1 MTHWVVR
8 SSTRVRAVVVGI
20 GAVIII
26 AGVVQFRDAPVDV
39 YPEFEQTRVV
49 IQTEAFGL
57 SAAEV
62 ERLVAVPLEE
72 VLTKVA
78 FLEEIRSESVSG
90 LSVLTLV
97 FETGTDILIARQL
110 VQEPLQ
116 TAFTLPNVTKPPVM
130 LQPLSVTNRVMMMSL
145 TSEELSLIQMSV
157 LARWNIT
164 PKLLG
169 VPGVAN
175 VAVWGNRE
183 RQLQVQVDPEL
194 LEANGVSLDQV
205 ISTTGDSLWVSTLS
219 FLKAS
224 VPGTG
229 GWIDTPTQR
238 LGIRHV
244 LPISSPEDLANISVD
259 GTTLRL
265 GDISDVVEG
274 HPPIIG
280 DAFINNDP
288 GLLLVVEKFPGAD
301 TLTVTSD
308 IEKAL
313 DELRPGLSGIEIDTT
328 VFRAAS
334 YIESATDNLVLA
346 GLLGTVLVTLAL
358 ALFLFNWRLALIGVV
373 AIGLSLTAAVVVL
386 LQLGATINLMVLV
399 GLVIAIG
406 AVVADAVISVENIAR
421 RLTSEYTKDSN
432 FSTAAFVGEVLG
444 EVRGAIIVG
453 TLIGSLAVMPIFLLE
468 GLVRSFYTPLALSYL
483 VAIAASMLVALIF
496 TPVLAVLLLRA
507 TPRDGREPRAVGWL
521 RRGYDKILTL
531 VVRLRLVGIVGGA
544 ILLAIGLAVGVSSLG
559 GRVTVPAFEERDLRI
574 ALESAPGTSPSEMT
588 RLMTQASSDLQGI
601 PGINSVAGQ
610 IGRAETGD
618 QVVATNSG
626 QLWVNIDAGADYDMV
641 LVAIQTSIDAAPGLE
656 GNVQPYLTGRGIEA
670 ATNPPP
676 DLIVRIYGP
685 ELDIL
690 DTVAT
695 DVKQILSSV
704 DGLVGLHVDSQPLEP
719 QVEIEVDLTKAQL
732 HGIKPGDVRRA
743 AATYF
748 AGIPVGNLFE
758 EQKVFEVSVWS
769 KPEARGSL
777 ENLDDVLVDKPDG
790 TRVRLADVAEV
801 RMVPIPILIQHDAAS
816 AYIDVVADVSGRT
829 IDAVVSDVEVRLLQI
844 DFPFEYNP
852 QIRAIESE
860 RQAPQT
866 RIVALSVAA
875 MIGIFLLL
883 QLTFDS
889 WRLAFLGLLA
899 LPAALSGGVVA
910 AAWLTDGV
918 TSLGALAGLL
928 AVLGIAARSGVLLIS
943 HCLSL
948 EKDDGMALG
957 PELVLRAAREQFA
970 SIALIAVITA
980 LALLPVLV
988 LGGGAGLELV
998 NPMGIVLLGGLIT
1011 TTLVYLFLVPALY
1024 LLFAPRHEAVTAQT
1038 AN

>member
-1 MTHWVVR
+1 
-8 SSTRVRAVVVGI
+8 
-20 GAVIII
+20 
-26 AGVVQFRDAPVDV
+26 
-39 YPEFEQTRVV
+39 
-49 IQTEAFGL
+49 
-57 SAAEV
+57 
-62 ERLVAVPLEE
+62 
-72 VLTKVA
+72 
-78 FLEEIRSESVSG
+78 
-90 LSVLTLV
+90 
-97 FETGTDILIARQL
+97 
-110 VQEPLQ
+110 
-116 TAFTLPNVTKPPVM
+116 
-130 LQPLSVTNRVMMMSL
+130 MSL
-145 TSEELSLIQMSV
+145 TPAEVSLVQMSV

-224 VPGTG
+224 VPGIG
-229 GWIDTPTQR
+229 GWIDTSTQR

-244 LPISSPEDLANISVD
+244 LPISSPEDLANVSVD

-265 GDISDVVEG
+265 GDIADVVEG

-280 DAFINNDP
+280 DAFINNDL

-301 TLTVTSD
+301 TVAVTSD

-313 DELRPGLSGIEIDTT
+313 DELRPGLSGIEIDTS

-334 YIESATDNLVLA
+334 FIEDATNNLVLA
-346 GLLGTVLVTLAL
+346 GLLGAVLVTLAL
-358 ALFLFNWRLALIGVV
+358 ALFLFNWRPALIGVA
-373 AIGLSLTAAVVVL
+373 AIVLSLTAALTVL
-386 LQLGATINLMVLV
+386 LQLGATINLVVLA

-406 AVVADAVISVENIAR
+406 AIVADSVISVENIAR
-421 RLTSEYTKDSN
+421 RLTSDYTKDSD
-432 FSTAAFVGEVLG
+432 FRIGVFVGEVLRD
-444 EVRGAIIVG
+444 VRGAIVFG
-453 TLIGSLAVMPIFLLE
+453 TLIGGLAVMPIFFLE
-468 GLVRSFYTPLALSYL
+468 GLAGSFYTPLALSYL
-483 VAIAASMLVALIF
+483 VAIAASMLVALVF
-496 TPVLAVLLLRA
+496 TPVMAVLLLRG
-507 TPRDGREPRAVGWL
+507 TSGDGLEPRPEGWL
-521 RRGYDKILTL
+521 RRGYDKILSQ
-531 VVRLRLVGIVGGA
+531 VVRIRLVGIVGGA
-544 ILLAIGLAVGVSSLG
+544 ILLAVGLAVGASSFD

-574 ALESAPGTSPSEMT
+574 AVESAPGTSPSEMV
-588 RLMTQASSDLQGI
+588 RLMTLTSSDLQKIKGI
-601 PGINSVAGQ
+601 SGVAGQ

-626 QLWVNIDAGADYDMV
+626 QLWVNIEAEADYDAV
-641 LVAIQTSIDAAPGLE
+641 LVAIQSIIDASLGLE
-656 GNVQPYLTGRGIEA
+656 GSVQPYLTGRGIEA
-670 ATNPPP
+670 ATEAPA

-690 DTVAT
+690 DVVSN
-695 DVKQILSSV
+695 DVKQVLSTV

-719 QVEIEVDLTKAQL
+719 QVEIEVDLAKAQL

-769 KPEARGSL
+769 IPEVRGSL
-777 ENLDDVLVDKPDG
+777 DNLDAVLVDKPDG

-801 RMVPIPILIQHDAAS
+801 RIVPIPILIQHDAAS
-816 AYIDVVADVSGRT
+816 AYIDVVADVDGRT
-829 IDAVVSDVEVRLLQI
+829 MDSVVSDVEVRLLQI

-852 QIRAIESE
+852 QIRAIESQ
-860 RQAPQT
+860 RQAA
-866 RIVALSVAA
+866 RARMLAISVAA
-875 MIGIFLLL
+875 LVGIFLLL

-943 HCLSL
+943 HCLVL
-948 EKDDGMALG
+948 EKDERMALD
-957 PELVLRAAREQFA
+957 PELVLRGARDQFA
-970 SIALIAVITA
+970 SVVLIAGITA

-988 LGGGAGLELV
+988 LGGRTGLELV

-1024 LLFAPRHEAVTAQT
+1024 LSFAPRHDAVAAQA

>member
-1 MTHWVVR
+1 MTDRVVG
-8 SSTRVRAVVVGI
+8 SSTRVRAVVVAI
-20 GAVIII
+20 GAAIII
-26 AGVVQFRDAPVDV
+26 AGVVQLRDAPVDV

-72 VLTKVA
+72 VLSKVA
-78 FLEEIRSESVSG
+78 FLEEIRSESVPA
-90 LSVLTLV
+90 LSVLELV
-97 FETGTDILIARQL
+97 FEHGTDILVARQL

-130 LQPLSVTNRVMMMSL
+130 LQPLSATNRVMIMSL
-145 TSEELSLIQMSV
+145 TSEELSLVQMSV

-229 GWIDTPTQR
+229 GWIDTSTQR

-244 LPISSPEDLANISVD
+244 LPISSPEDLANVSVD

-265 GDISDVVEG
+265 GDIADVVEG

-280 DAFINNDP
+280 DAFIGNDP
-288 GLLLVVEKFPGAD
+288 GLLLVVEKFPGTD
-301 TLTVTSD
+301 TLTVTKD
-308 IEKAL
+308 VEKAL
-313 DELRPGLSGIEIDTT
+313 DELRPGLTGMEIDTT

-334 YIESATDNLVLA
+334 FIEAATENLALA
-346 GLLGTVLVTLAL
+346 GLIGAVLVTLGL
-358 ALFLFNWRLALIGVV
+358 VLFLFNWRLALIGVV
-373 AIGLSLTAAVVVL
+373 AIVVSLTGAVVVL
-386 LQLGATINLMVLV
+386 LQLGATINLMVLT

-406 AVVADAVISVENIAR
+406 AIVADAVISVENIAR
-421 RLTSEYTKDSN
+421 RTTDYTEDSD
-432 FSTAAFVGEVLG
+432 FSAAAFIAEVLG
-444 EVRGAIIVG
+444 EVRSPIIFG
-453 TLIGSLAVMPIFLLE
+453 TLIGLLAIMPIFLLE
-468 GLVRSFYTPLALSYL
+468 GIAGSFYRPLALSYS

-496 TPVLAVLLLRA
+496 TPILTVVLLRA
-507 TPRDGREPRAVGWL
+507 KPHVREPRADGWL
-521 RRGYDKILTL
+521 RRGYYKILTL
-531 VVRLRLVGIVGGA
+531 VVRLRPVAIGGGA
-544 ILLAIGLAVGVSSLG
+544 VLLALGLVVGASSFE
-559 GRVTVPAFEERDLRI
+559 GRVTIPAFEERDLLI
-574 ALESAPGTSPSEMT
+574 ELESAPGTSPSEMA
-588 RLMTQASSDLQGI
+588 RLMTQTSSDLQAI
-601 PGINSVAGQ
+601 PGINNIVGQ

-618 QVVATNSG
+618 QIVATNSG
-626 QLWVNIDAGADYDMV
+626 QLWVNIDAGADYDVV
-641 LVAIQTSIDAAPGLE
+641 LVAIQSSIDSAPGLD

-670 ATNPPP
+670 ATETAP

-690 DTVAT
+690 DAVGA
-695 DVKQILSSV
+695 DVKQALSNV
-704 DGLVGLHVDSQPLEP
+704 DGLVDLRVDSQPLEP
-719 QVEIEVDLTKAQL
+719 QVEIEVDLAKAQL

-758 EQKVFEVSVWS
+758 EQKVFEVLVWS
-769 KPEARGSL
+769 KPEVRGSL
-777 ENLDDVLVDKPDG
+777 DSLDDVLVDKPDG

-801 RMVPIPILIQHDAAS
+801 RTVPIPILIQHEAAS
-816 AYIDVVADVSGRT
+816 AYIDVVADVTGRNM
-829 IDAVVSDVEVRLLQI
+829 DSVVADVEVRLLQI

-852 QIRAIESE
+852 QIRAIESQ
-860 RQAPQT
+860 RQEA
-866 RIVALSVAA
+866 RARMLALSVASL
-875 MIGIFLLL
+875 IGIFLLL

-918 TSLGALAGLL
+918 TSLGTLVGLL

-957 PELVLRAAREQFA
+957 PELILRAARERF
-970 SIALIAVITA
+970 SSNALIVVITA

-998 NPMGIVLLGGLIT
+998 NPAGIVLLGGLIT
-1011 TTLVYLFLVPALY
+1011 TTLVYLLLVPALY
-1024 LLFAPRHEAVTAQT
+1024 LLFAPRHEAVTAQ
-1038 AN
+1038 AAS

>member
-1 MTHWVVR
+1 M
-8 SSTRVRAVVVGI
+8 GK
-20 GAVIII
+20 
-26 AGVVQFRDAPVDV
+26 
-39 YPEFEQTRVV
+39 
-49 IQTEAFGL
+49 
-57 SAAEV
+57 
-62 ERLVAVPLEE
+62 EE
-72 VLTKVA
+72 EA
-78 FLEEIRSESVSG
+78 FLEEIRSESVPG
-90 LSVLTLV
+90 LSVLELV
-97 FETGTDILIARQL
+97 FEPGTDILIARQL

-130 LQPLSVTNRVMMMSL
+130 LQPLSATSRVMMMSL
-145 TSEELSLIQMSV
+145 TSEELSLVQMSV

-194 LEANGVSLDQV
+194 LQANGVSLDQV

-229 GWIDTPTQR
+229 GWIDTSTQR

-244 LPISSPEDLANISVD
+244 LPISSPEDLANIPVD

-265 GDISDVVEG
+265 GDVAEVVEG

-280 DAFINNDP
+280 DAFINNDL

-313 DELRPGLSGIEIDTT
+313 DELRPGLSGIEIDTS

-334 YIESATDNLVLA
+334 FIEGATNNLALA
-346 GLLGTVLVTLAL
+346 GLLGAVLVTLAL
-358 ALFLFNWRLALIGVV
+358 ALFLFNWRLALIGVA
-373 AIGLSLTAAVVVL
+373 AIILSLTAAVTVL
-386 LQLGATINLMVLV
+386 LQLGATINLVVLA

-406 AVVADAVISVENIAR
+406 AIVADSVISVENIAR
-421 RLTSEYTKDSN
+421 RLTSEYTKDSD
-432 FSTAAFVGEVLG
+432 FSTGAFVGEVLG
-444 EVRGAIIVG
+444 DVRGAIIFG
-453 TLIGSLAVMPIFLLE
+453 ALIGGLAVMPIFFLE
-468 GLVRSFYTPLALSYL
+468 GLAGSFYTPLALSYL

-496 TPVLAVLLLRA
+496 TPVIAVLLLRG
-507 TPRDGREPRAVGWL
+507 TPDDGRQPRAEGWL
-521 RRGYDKILTL
+521 RRGYDKILSL
-531 VVRLRLVGIVGGA
+531 VLRIRLVGIVGGA
-544 ILLAIGLAVGVSSLG
+544 ILLVVGLAVGASSFG
-559 GRVTVPAFEERDLRI
+559 GPVTIPAFEERDLRI
-574 ALESAPGTSPSEMT
+574 ALESAPGTSPSEMA
-588 RLMTQASSDLQGI
+588 RLMTQASLDLQEI
-601 PGINSVAGQ
+601 QGINRVAGQ

-626 QLWVNIDAGADYDMV
+626 QLWVNIDAGADYDAV
-641 LVAIQTSIDAAPGLE
+641 LVAIQSSIDAAAGLE
-656 GNVQPYLTGRGIEA
+656 GKVQPYLTGQGIEA
-670 ATNPPP
+670 ATKTPP

-690 DTVAT
+690 NTVAE
-695 DVKQILSSV
+695 DVRQGLSGV

-719 QVEIEVDLTKAQL
+719 QVEIEVDLTEAQL

-748 AGIPVGNLFE
+748 AGIRVGNLFE
-758 EQKVFEVSVWS
+758 EQKVFEVLVWS
-769 KPEARGSL
+769 KPDVRGSL

-790 TRVRLADVAEV
+790 TRVRLADVAQV
-801 RMVPIPILIQHDAAS
+801 RMVPIPILIQHEAAS

-829 IDAVVSDVEVRLLQI
+829 MDSVVSDVEVHLLQI

-852 QIRAIESE
+852 QIRAIELQ
-860 RQAPQT
+860 RQAERA
-866 RIVALSVAA
+866 RIVAFSVAA
-875 MIGIFLLL
+875 LIGIFLLL
-883 QLTFDS
+883 QLTFES
-889 WRLAFLGLLA
+889 WRLALLGLLA

-928 AVLGIAARSGVLLIS
+928 AVLGIAARSGVLLIG
-943 HCLSL
+943 HCLGL
-948 EKDDGMALG
+948 EKDEGMALDS
-957 PELVLRAAREQFA
+957 ELILRAAREQFA
-970 SIALIAVITA
+970 SIALITGITA
-980 LALLPVLV
+980 LALLPVLI
-988 LGGGAGLELV
+988 LGRRAGLELV

-1024 LLFAPRHEAVTAQT
+1024 SLFAPRHEPVTAQT
-1038 AN
+1038 AS